1 MTFNSTTMTKQIF
14 SLMIAATLVVSCGQK
29 DNNQTVD
36 QLIAAKNNK
45 ELQAR
50 KATIQA
56 DLAKIE
62 AALATLNVRKEE
74 ALVSVATLKDTV
86 FNHYLDIQGSVETKE
101 NILIQP
107 EMPGTLVALNVKA
120 GQRVSKG
127 QLLARVDDG
136 GSSQQVAS
144 LETQYQLAKTTFE
157 RQKNLWSQKI
167 GSEIQYLQAQT
178 QMLSLQRSVAQAKA
192 MLSKTEIRAPFSGTI
207 DEVFVERGQVVSA
220 GPQGLMRI
228 VNLNNMYV
236 STSIPESYIGKLKV
250 GTQVDVFLTSLNK
263 NYKGKVRQIGN
274 FINPN
279 NRSFGIEVSIPNPEN
294 LLRPNQVAKLKV
306 IDYTVKNAIVVPSNV
321 IQEDGKGNQFVFVA
335 TNSDGKTAT
344 AKKAMVT
351 IGKSSDNVTEIL
363 SGLSANDIIVIEG
376 VNTISEEMKLNF
388 YYFNSRKNKLCHIK
402 IKNSAFQVGQ
412 LTIVS
417 RCIS

>member
-14 SLMIAATLVVSCGQK
+14 ILLTAVTLVVSCGQK

-36 QLIAAKNNK
+36 QLIAAKNNT

-50 KATIQA
+50 KALIQA
-56 DLAKIE
+56 DLAKID

-86 FNHYLDIQGSVETKE
+86 FNHYLDIQGSVNTKE

-107 EMPGTLVALNVKA
+107 EMPGTLVSLNVKA

-321 IQEDGKGNQFVFVA
+321 IQEDGKGKQFVFVA
-335 TNSDGKTAT
+335 TNSNGKTAT

-376 VNTISEEMKLNF
+376 VNTISEGMKLNF
-388 YYFNSRKNKLCHIK
+388 
-402 IKNSAFQVGQ
+402 
-412 LTIVS
+412 
-417 RCIS
+417 

>member
-1 MTFNSTTMTKQIF
+1 MTSNRTPMTKKI
-14 SLMIAATLVVSCGQK
+14 LPLLIAATLIVSCGEK

-50 KATIQA
+50 KAVIQA
-56 DLAKIE
+56 DLAKID
-62 AALATLNVRKEE
+62 ATLATLNVKKEE
-74 ALVSVATLKDTV
+74 ALVSVMTLKDTL
-86 FNHYLDIQGSVETKE
+86 FNHYLDIQGSVNTKE

-107 EMPGTLVALNVKA
+107 EIPGTLVVLNAKA
-120 GQRVSKG
+120 GQHVSKG
-127 QLLARVDDG
+127 QILARVDDG

-157 RQKNLWSQKI
+157 RQKNLWNQKI

-192 MLSKTEIRAPFSGTI
+192 MLAKTVIRAPFSGTI

-220 GPQGLMRI
+220 GAQGLMRI

-236 STSIPESYIGKLKV
+236 STSVPESYIGKLKV

-306 IDYTVKNAIVVPSNV
+306 IDYTAKNAIVVPTNV
-321 IQEDGKGNQFVFVA
+321 IQEDGEGNKFVFVA
-335 TNSDGKTAT
+335 INSNGKTAT
-344 AKKAMVT
+344 AKKVLVSL
-351 IGKSSDNVTEIL
+351 GKSSDNVTEIL
-363 SGLSANDIIVIEG
+363 TGLSANDIIVTEG
-376 VNTISEEMKLNF
+376 VNTISEGMKLNF
-388 YYFNSRKNKLCHIK
+388 
-402 IKNSAFQVGQ
+402 
-412 LTIVS
+412 
-417 RCIS
+417 

>member
-1 MTFNSTTMTKQIF
+1 MTLNRTPMTKQIF
-14 SLMIAATLVVSCGQK
+14 SLLIAATLVVSCGQK

-50 KATIQA
+50 KALIQA

-74 ALVSVATLKDTV
+74 ALVSVATLKDTM

-335 TNSDGKTAT
+335 SNSDGKTAT

-376 VNTISEEMKLNF
+376 VNTISEGMKLNF
-388 YYFNSRKNKLCHIK
+388 
-402 IKNSAFQVGQ
+402 
-412 LTIVS
+412 
-417 RCIS
+417 

>member
-1 MTFNSTTMTKQIF
+1 MTLNRTPMTKQIF
-14 SLMIAATLVVSCGQK
+14 ALLIAATLVVSCGQK
-29 DNNQTVD
+29 DDNQTVD

-50 KATIQA
+50 KALIQA

-86 FNHYLDIQGSVETKE
+86 FNHYLDIQGSVNTKE

-344 AKKAMVT
+344 AKKAMVA

-376 VNTISEEMKLNF
+376 VNTISEGMKLNF
-388 YYFNSRKNKLCHIK
+388 
-402 IKNSAFQVGQ
+402 
-412 LTIVS
+412 
-417 RCIS
+417 

>member
-1 MTFNSTTMTKQIF
+1 MKSNIAQMTNKIF
-14 SLMIAATLVVSCGQK
+14 TLLTATALLVSCGDK
-29 DNNQTVD
+29 ENNQSVD

-45 ELQAR
+45 ELQIR
-50 KATIQA
+50 KALIQA

-62 AALATLNVRKEE
+62 ASLATLNVKKEE
-74 ALVSVATLKDTV
+74 ALVSVAKLKDTL
-86 FNHYLDIQGSVETKE
+86 FSHYLDIQGSVNTKE

-220 GPQGLMRI
+220 GVQGLMRI

-236 STSIPESYIGKLKV
+236 STSVPESYIGKLKV
-250 GTQVDVFLTSLNK
+250 GTEVAVFLTSLNK
-263 NYKGKVRQIGN
+263 KYTGKVRQIGN

-279 NRSFGIEVSIPNPEN
+279 NRSFRIEVSVPNPEN

-321 IQEDGKGNQFVFVA
+321 IQEDAKGDKFVFLA
-335 TNSDGKTAT
+335 SNSNGKTAT
-344 AKKAMVT
+344 AKKAMIT
-351 IGKSSDNVTEIL
+351 AGKSSDNVTEIL

-376 VNTISEEMKLNF
+376 INTISDGMKLNF
-388 YYFNSRKNKLCHIK
+388 
-402 IKNSAFQVGQ
+402 
-412 LTIVS
+412 
-417 RCIS
+417 